1 MKGKKLFV
9 VVLASCFLLIV
20 SAVFL
25 LNYPWLTGDTKPL
38 AKIYFNETAL
48 DITFIQSSISRDFVQ
63 IIYTDKKGNQ
73 KIVKNIEDKNRLDGY
88 LVLNDSTI
96 RLILN
101 RGRRINKADTVDVS
115 LQLYEK

>member
-9 VVLASCFLLIV
+9 VVLVSCFLLIFSV
-20 SAVFL
+20 VFL
-25 LNYPWLTGDTKPL
+25 LNYPWLAGDNRPL

-48 DITFIQSSISRDFVQ
+48 DITFIQSPISRDFVQ

-88 LVLNDSTI
+88 LILNDSTI